1 MNMKKLFP
9 IVAAILLLAACKP
22 ENSEAYK
29 NLLSANDSLA
39 QVNSTQEKAL
49 NDYLQVINEINANF
63 ASISEKHTAI
73 QQDKE
78 LKNNKEA
85 TTRIQENMRNIMQM
99 LVQNKE
105 KIAELNRLNQAQ
117 ASKNAKQAAEFE
129 KTISRLSAELEEKT
143 NMVISMQKQLDEK
156 DIQIFELDKAYGTAM
171 QENTEMRETVS
182 QITEELNAGYYV
194 FGTIKEL
201 KAQRIVSKSNIF
213 TPTKVLQGD
222 FNQSYF
228 VKINTKTTVEIPV
241 FSKKAKVLTK
251 HPLTSYEIATVNA
264 SKVIRIKN
272 PEAFWGVSK
281 YLVVETNN

>member
-1 MNMKKLFP
+1 MKKLFP